1 MKNAVLI
8 ILISALGC
16 SVVAQDFKQDFEK
29 LRAANDS
36 LAQIQLLNKWETVNP
51 NDAELYTSYF
61 NYYFTESIRE
71 VMAIEREPNSPESL
85 EMYDSINNIKAYINS
100 KIDYDDAFINK
111 GFEYI
116 NIGIQKFPNRLDMRF
131 GKIHVYSQIN
141 YWEDYTNEI
150 LKSIDFSN
158 EIDNQWTWTNNE
170 KLDAPKEFFLGTV
183 QDYVVRLYDMNNDDM
198 LPFMQTISERVL
210 KYHPNNV
217 KSLSNLSITYLL
229 TGEYD
234 KGIEALLKAEKIN
247 PKDYVVLSNI
257 AHGYKL
263 KGDKAKSIEYY
274 EKTFKYGD
282 EQAKGFATEQI
293 KLLKNH

>member
-36 LAQIQLLNKWETVNP
+36 LAQIQLLNKWEKVNP

-158 EIDNQWTWTNNE
+158 EIDNQWTWTNNK

-198 LPFMQTISERVL
+198 LPFMQTITERV
-210 KYHPNNV
+210 
-217 KSLSNLSITYLL
+217 
-229 TGEYD
+229 
-234 KGIEALLKAEKIN
+234 
-247 PKDYVVLSNI
+247 
-257 AHGYKL
+257 
-263 KGDKAKSIEYY
+263 
-274 EKTFKYGD
+274 
-282 EQAKGFATEQI
+282 
-293 KLLKNH
+293 